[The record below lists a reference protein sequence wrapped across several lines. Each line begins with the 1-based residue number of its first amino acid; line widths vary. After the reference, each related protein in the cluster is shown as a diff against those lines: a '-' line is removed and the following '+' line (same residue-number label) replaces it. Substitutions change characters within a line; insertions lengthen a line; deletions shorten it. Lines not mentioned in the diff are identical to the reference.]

1 MLILTRR
8 VGEKL
13 MIGDDLSISILRVN
27 GNQVSLGVTAPED
40 VSIHREE
47 VYEQISEGQARTK
60 TVSSK
65 KQVMEEK

>member
-27 GNQVSLGVTAPED
+27 GNQVSLGVTAPDD
-40 VSIHREE
+40 VSVHREE
-47 VYEQISEGQARTK
+47 VYEQISQGQGRTK
-60 TVSSK
+60 TASTDTQGMK
-65 KQVMEEK
+65 EK